1 MSVLYADRVFFSVN
15 GVEVLDVE
23 SASLKQSD
31 GTKAVPTMTRNR
43 RNKGFVKG
51 NREIDLSVAVAVQN
65 KLGSPKLESI
75 DYEANDVA
83 VTFECGGDR
92 YTAVGVAF
100 VDAAQDGSGVG
111 SEAKKSFNLKALDLV
126 DQVGNSSLFDISF

>member
-1 MSVLYADRVFFSVN
+1 MGALYADRVFLSIN
-15 GVEVLDVE
+15 GVEIADVE

-31 GTKAVPTMTRNR
+31 GTKTVPTMTRNR

-51 NREIDLSVAVAVQN
+51 NREIDINVGIAVQN

-75 DYEANDVA
+75 DYENNDVA
-83 VTFECGGDR
+83 LTFECGGDR
-92 YTAVGVAF
+92 YTAVGLDLADVSQ
-100 VDAAQDGSGVG
+100 DASGVG
-111 SEAKKSFNLKALDLV
+111 SEAKKTFALKALDLI